1 MTTAEFAAE
10 LDARIARFDL
20 LCHPFYKAWSEGQ
33 LTRED
38 LREYALDYY
47 EHVSAFPT
55 YLAELALRLDEGHT
69 RRAVLANMGE
79 EMGHEKGRPSAPS
92 HAELW
97 MDFAEGMGAGKTF
110 VQPVLNE
117 IKELVRHF
125 NDVAREGSVEETLAA
140 FYAYESQ
147 VPRIATEKERGLR
160 AWYGADDKTC
170 GYFTL
175 HQTADVYHAQV
186 WRKLLEKQ
194 VAENPAAA
202 EKALAAGEAA
212 AAKLWGALDGMENRR
227 KGLLAA

>member
-1 MTTAEFAAE
+1 MTTAEFSAE
-10 LDARIARFDL
+10 LDARIAKFDL

-47 EHVSAFPT
+47 EHVRAFPT
-55 YLAELALRLDEGHT
+55 FLAELALRLDEGHT

-79 EMGHEKGRPSAPS
+79 EMGHEKGRASGPS
-92 HAELW
+92 HADLW
-97 MDFAEGMGAGKTF
+97 MDFAEGMGARKVF
-110 VQPVLNE
+110 ARPVLNE
-117 IKELVRHF
+117 VKELVRHF
-125 NDVAREGSVEETLAA
+125 NDVANEGSVEEALAA

-170 GYFTL
+170 SYFTL
-175 HQTADVYHAQV
+175 HRTADVYHAQV
-186 WRKLLEKQ
+186 WKKLLEKQ
-194 VAENPAAA
+194 VAGNPAAA

-212 AAKLWGALDGMENRR
+212 AKKLWDALDGMESRR
-227 KGLLAA
+227 QSTVAA

>member
-1 MTTAEFAAE
+1 MTTAEFAVE
-10 LDARIARFDL
+10 LDARIAKFDL
-20 LCHPFYKAWSEGQ
+20 LCHPFYKAWSEGK

-47 EHVSAFPT
+47 GHVRAFPS
-55 YLAELALRLDEGHT
+55 YLAEFALRLDEGHT

-79 EMGHEKGRPSAPS
+79 EMGHQKGKPSGPS

-97 MDFAEGMGAGKTF
+97 MDFAEGMGVGKEF
-110 VQPVLNE
+110 ARPALKE
-117 IKELVRHF
+117 ISELVRHF
-125 NDVAREGSVEETLAA
+125 NDVAGEGSVEEALAA

-147 VPRIATEKERGLR
+147 VPRIAGEKEKGLR

-186 WRKLLEKQ
+186 WRKLLEKR
-194 VAENPAAA
+194 VAENPEVA
-202 EKALAAGEAA
+202 EKALVAAEEAA
-212 AAKLWGALDGMENRR
+212 TKLWGALDGMESRR
-227 KGLLAA
+227 QGLVAA

>member
-10 LDARIARFDL
+10 LDARIAKFDL

-47 EHVSAFPT
+47 EHVRAFPT

-79 EMGHEKGRPSAPS
+79 EMGHEKGKPSGPS
-92 HAELW
+92 HAEMW
-97 MDFAEGMGAGKTF
+97 MDFAEGIGAGKVF
-110 VQPVLNE
+110 ARPVLNE

-125 NDVAREGSVEETLAA
+125 NEVASEGSVEEALAA

-147 VPRIATEKERGLR
+147 VPRIAAEKERGLR
-160 AWYGADDKTC
+160 AWYGADDRC
-170 GYFTL
+170 CSYFTL
-175 HQTADVYHAQV
+175 HQAADVYHAQA
-186 WRKLLEKQ
+186 WKKLLENQ
-194 VAENPAAA
+194 VAKNPAAA

-212 AAKLWGALDGMENRR
+212 AKKLWGALDGIESRR
-227 KGLLAA
+227 QSAIAA

>member
-1 MTTAEFAAE
+1 MTTAEFSAE
-10 LDARIARFDL
+10 LDARIAKFDL

-47 EHVSAFPT
+47 EHVRAFPT
-55 YLAELALRLDEGHT
+55 YLAELAMRLDEGHT

-79 EMGHEKGRPSAPS
+79 EMGHEKGKPSGPS

-97 MDFAEGMGAGKTF
+97 MDFAAGMGAGKEF
-110 VQPVLNE
+110 ARLGLSE
-117 IKELVRHF
+117 IKELVKHF
-125 NDVAREGSVEETLAA
+125 NDVASEGSVEEALAA

-147 VPRIATEKERGLR
+147 VPRIATEKEKGLR

-170 GYFTL
+170 SYFTL

-194 VAENPAAA
+194 VAENPAVA

-212 AAKLWGALDGMENRR
+212 AAALWGALDGMESRR
-227 KGLLAA
+227 QSAVAV